1 MTINVTVL
9 GTRGIPDVQGGV
21 ETHCQNLYRKSIARA
36 ARKSA

>member
-21 ETHCQNLYRKSIARA
+21 KLTARIYTRKSIARA